1 MTATESADKALT
13 PSLPPAARELIR
25 HRPLLTTL
33 ACCLLSFALFWCAQR
48 LANVTM
54 IDVMVYRAEGWA
66 ARAGTDLYAM
76 RATESRLPNTY
87 PPFAALLFMPLT
99 LLGVEEMRTLA
110 TAGNLALL
118 VVLVHLTLRLVGR
131 PLWWPRPAVALA
143 LASAAVWSEP
153 VWTTLRYGQINLLLA
168 VLVLWDLSRRP
179 GDAGYRWAGLGIGI
193 AAGLKLTPALF
204 AVLLAVAGTVRGW
217 QRLRGRRTGPP
228 DGTGGTG
235 RTGFWNPLLRQALT
249 ACAGFLGTA
258 LLAAV
263 ALPRDSH
270 RFWTE
275 VMFNT
280 DRPGLVEQTAN
291 QSLRGA
297 LARLLHT
304 PDPGLWWAG
313 AAAVVAVAGLAA
325 GTAALL
331 AGLDA
336 WAAVAC
342 AMTALLVSPV
352 SWSHHWVWCIPL
364 LVLLGS
370 ETLHRSGRRVW
381 RAATAASALLFCSY
395 ALWWVPHTPGA
406 RAELRQNGAQMLL
419 SAGYPLCGAAFI
431 GLTAVVAVRALR
443 RRAATAAGARSGAE
457 PAAGAGSSAVTGV
470 GAGAGRRQAVAK
482 E

>member
-1 MTATESADKALT
+1 M
-13 PSLPPAARELIR
+13 
-25 HRPLLTTL
+25 
-33 ACCLLSFALFWCAQR
+33 
-48 LANVTM
+48 
-54 IDVMVYRAEGWA
+54 
-66 ARAGTDLYAM
+66 
-76 RATESRLPNTY
+76 
-87 PPFAALLFMPLT
+87 
-99 LLGVEEMRTLA
+99 
-110 TAGNLALL
+110 
-118 VVLVHLTLRLVGR
+118 
-131 PLWWPRPAVALA
+131 
-143 LASAAVWSEP
+143 
-153 VWTTLRYGQINLLLA
+153 
-168 VLVLWDLSRRP
+168 
-179 GDAGYRWAGLGIGI
+179 
-193 AAGLKLTPALF
+193 
-204 AVLLAVAGTVRGW
+204 
-217 QRLRGRRTGPP
+217 
-228 DGTGGTG
+228 
-235 RTGFWNPLLRQALT
+235 
-249 ACAGFLGTA
+249 
-258 LLAAV
+258 
-263 ALPRDSH
+263 ALPRDSR

-280 DRPGLVEQTAN
+280 DRPGLVEQTSN
-291 QSLRGA
+291 QSLRGV

-325 GTAALL
+325 GAAALL

-419 SAGYPLCGAAFI
+419 SAGYPLCGAAFL

-443 RRAATAAGARSGAE
+443 RRAATVAGARAGAE
-457 PAAGAGSSAVTGV
+457 PAAGAGAGAVT
-470 GAGAGRRQAVAK
+470 GAGAGAGGVRPWRRSRSVSACSTRRADGRRSARRRARGRSRSDRRR
-482 E
+482 

>member
-1 MTATESADKALT
+1 M
-13 PSLPPAARELIR
+13 IR
-25 HRPLLTTL
+25 GRPLLTTL

-54 IDVMVYRAEGWA
+54 IDLMVYRAEGWA
-66 ARAGTDLYAM
+66 ARAGADLYAM

-99 LLGVEEMRTLA
+99 LLGVEEMRALA

-168 VLVLWDLSRRP
+168 VLVVWDLSRRP

-217 QRLRGRRTGPP
+217 QRLRGRRTGRP
-228 DGTGGTG
+228 DRTGRAGLAGRPGGTGGTG

-249 ACAGFLGTA
+249 ACAAFLGTV

-263 ALPRDSH
+263 ALPRDSR

-280 DRPGLVEQTAN
+280 DRPGLVEQTSN
-291 QSLRGA
+291 QSLRGV

-325 GTAALL
+325 GAAALL

-419 SAGYPLCGAAFI
+419 SAGYPLCGAAFL

-443 RRAATAAGARSGAE
+443 SRAATVAGARAGAE
-457 PAAGAGSSAVTGV
+457 PAAGAGAGAVTGA

>member
-1 MTATESADKALT
+1 MSATESADTALA
-13 PSLPPAARELIR
+13 PSLSPATRELIR
-25 HRPLLTTL
+25 GRPLSTAL
-33 ACCLLSFALFWCAQR
+33 ACCLLSFAVFWCAQR

-54 IDVMVYRAEGWA
+54 LDLMVYRAEGWA
-66 ARAGTDLYAM
+66 ARAGADLYAM
-76 RATESRLPNTY
+76 RATEARLPNTY
-87 PPFAALLFMPLT
+87 PPFAALLFIPLT
-99 LLGVEEMRTLA
+99 LLGVDEMRTLA
-110 TAGNLALL
+110 TAGNLVLL
-118 VVLVHLTLRLVGR
+118 VVLVHLALRLVGR
-131 PLWWPRPAVALA
+131 PLWWPRPAATLAVAG
-143 LASAAVWSEP
+143 AAVWCEP

-204 AVLLAVAGTVRGW
+204 AVLLAVAGIVKGR
-217 QRLRGRRTGPP
+217 QRLRGRGA
-228 DGTGGTG
+228 GAVGGTG
-235 RTGFWNPLLRQALT
+235 RTGFWNPLLRQSLT
-249 ACAGFLGTA
+249 AGAAFLGTA

-263 ALPRDSH
+263 ALPRDSR

-275 VMFNT
+275 VVFST

-352 SWSHHWVWCIPL
+352 SWSHHWVWCVPL

-370 ETLHRSGRRVW
+370 EVLNRSGRWMW
-381 RAATAASALLFCSY
+381 RAAAAGTALLFCSY
-395 ALWWVPHTPGA
+395 ALWWVPHTPGE
-406 RAELRQNGAQMLL
+406 RAELRQHGGQMLL

-431 GLTAVVAVRALR
+431 GLTAVVAIRALR
-443 RRAATAAGARSGAE
+443 RRSAPAADTGAAAGV
-457 PAAGAGSSAVTGV
+457 AVP
-470 GAGAGRRQAVAK
+470 AGAGRVQAVAK

>member
-1 MTATESADKALT
+1 MIRGRPLSTALT
-13 PSLPPAARELIR
+13 L
-25 HRPLLTTL
+25 
-33 ACCLLSFALFWCAQR
+33 CLLSFAVFWCAQR
-48 LANVTM
+48 LADVTM
-54 IDVMVYRAEGWA
+54 IDLMVYRAEGWA
-66 ARAGTDLYAM
+66 ARAGADLYAM
-76 RATESRLPNTY
+76 RATEARLPNTY

-99 LLGVEEMRTLA
+99 LLGVGEMRTLA
-110 TAGNLALL
+110 TAGNLTLL
-118 VVLVHLTLRLVGR
+118 VVLVHLALRLVGR

-143 LASAAVWSEP
+143 LAAAAVWCEP

-179 GDAGYRWAGLGIGI
+179 GDAGYRWAGIGIGV

-204 AVLLAVAGTVRGW
+204 AVLLAVAGTVKGW
-217 QRLRGRRTGPP
+217 QRLRGRRSAPAGHVGPAGRAG
-228 DGTGGTG
+228 D
-235 RTGFWNPLLRQALT
+235 RTGFWNPLLRQSLT
-249 ACAGFLGTA
+249 ACAAFLGTA

-263 ALPRDSH
+263 ALPRDSR

-275 VMFNT
+275 VVFST

-336 WAAVAC
+336 WATVAC

-364 LVLLGS
+364 LVLLVS

-381 RAATAASALLFCSY
+381 KAATAASALLFCSY
-395 ALWWVPHTPGA
+395 ALWWVPHTPGE
-406 RAELRQNGAQMLL
+406 RAELRQHGGQMLL

-443 RRAATAAGARSGAE
+443 RRAATAAE
-457 PAAGAGSSAVTGV
+457 AAGAGAGAAAVPA
-470 GAGAGRRQAVAK
+470 GAGARQAVAK